1 MLLQTKKIEEE
12 YEVFTMDL
20 CLLKTSKES
29 QVVKTVDLLKM
40 TNFLM
45 DRNFRLTILR
55 TIELSECYFK
65 HIFIC

>member
-1 MLLQTKKIEEE
+1 MLVQTKTIEDE

-20 CLLKTSKES
+20 FLLKTSKES

-40 TNFLM
+40 KKFLM

>member
-1 MLLQTKKIEEE
+1 MLVQTRKIEEE
-12 YEVFTMDL
+12 YEVFTIDL

-55 TIELSECYFK
+55 TIELSEC
-65 HIFIC
+65 